1 MNLITDVLALPSGYR
16 ASIKPEVLTV
26 RLLSH
31 NAIMYDE
38 EYDNDFGMSDDE
50 LLYREMNSE
59 DPWYMGPSEDN
70 IYYDSDEIDIDQ
82 LDDWD

>member
-1 MNLITDVLALPSGYR
+1 M
-16 ASIKPEVLTV
+16 TV
-26 RLLSH
+26 RLQSH

-38 EYDNDFGMSDDE
+38 EYDNDFGMSDEE
-50 LLYREMNSE
+50 LLYREMNPE